1 MVLSLNTNH
10 LSSLVQNSLAGSTAG
25 LNSAIERLTT
35 GFKINHAKDN
45 AAGYSIVT
53 QYSSKLSS
61 YNVAQDNTAMGLD
74 LITTATDSLSLIT
87 SHLQRMRDLAEQ
99 AANGTYGEDS
109 LQAIQA
115 EFTQRTNEIQR
126 LLESTEYNGV
136 QLFKQSGSKFI
147 EEVEPISAEEAQNEG
162 YTVITN
168 ADELQAI
175 QNDTSGKY
183 ILMADID
190 LTGYDWEPISDFS
203 GEFNGNGYTISN
215 LYVNNNT
222 YDYYGF
228 FRRIENA
235 TIENVAFENANVT
248 GKMQVGILAGYSY
261 NSTISNCLVT
271 GMVSG
276 HSDVGALVG
285 TNTHYSTID
294 SCYSIA
300 DVSGQAYRV
309 GGLVG
314 YNSDHSSIDY
324 CFAQSDATGNMNIG
338 GFAGQNSNDSTI
350 TNCFSEGVSNGN
362 SQIGSFIGSND
373 SGTID
378 SCYWNQDSSQSTTGV
393 GQGSSTGLTGSTA
406 MEIEEL
412 KAGNELP
419 GYSIVLDSQE
429 TEITFQVGIHSD
441 DSSKILIDTEFNFR
455 ISALNVATSDA
466 ARKALAKIDNMLEMV
481 NSKQTDY
488 GAAYNRL
495 ESALETIGVSIDNL
509 TSSRSTLRDADIAE
523 VSSEYI
529 KNQILQQASA
539 TLLATANQ
547 SPSIALQLL

>member
-168 ADELQAI
+168 ADELQAM

-406 MEIEEL
+406 TEIEEL

-441 DSSKILIDTEFNFR
+441 DSSKIVIDTEFNFR
-455 ISALNVATSDA
+455 ISALNVSTSEA

-495 ESALETIGVSIDNL
+495 ESALDAIGVSIDNL

-547 SPSIALQLL
+547 SPTIALQLL

>member
-168 ADELQAI
+168 ADELQAM

-248 GKMQVGILAGYSY
+248 GKMLVGILAGYSY

>member
-10 LSSLVQNSLAGSTAG
+10 LSSLVQNSLTASTAG

-168 ADELQAI
+168 ADELQAM
-175 QNDTSGKY
+175 QNDTNGKY

>member
-168 ADELQAI
+168 ADELQAM

-547 SPSIALQLL
+547 SPTIALQLL

>member
-168 ADELQAI
+168 ADELQAM

-495 ESALETIGVSIDNL
+495 ESALDAIGVSIDNL